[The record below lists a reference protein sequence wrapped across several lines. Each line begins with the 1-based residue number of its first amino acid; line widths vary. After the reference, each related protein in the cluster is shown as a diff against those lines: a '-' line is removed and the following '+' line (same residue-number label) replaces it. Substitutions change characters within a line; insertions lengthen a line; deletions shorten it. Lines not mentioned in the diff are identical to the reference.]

1 MARPKQGTG
10 KTTDFR
16 GELDYLRGKP
26 EFAQQYADAIARV
39 KQIYSETENIG
50 KTAERLG
57 IGKRTLER
65 AMSDIPELQSAIN
78 DVRVAFGR

>member
-1 MARPKQGTG
+1 MARPHNGTG

-26 EFAQQYADAIARV
+26 EFATQYQEAIGRV
-39 KQIYSETENIG
+39 KQIYAETANIG
-50 KTAERLG
+50 TTAERLG

-65 AMSDIPELQSAIN
+65 AMLDIPELQTAIN